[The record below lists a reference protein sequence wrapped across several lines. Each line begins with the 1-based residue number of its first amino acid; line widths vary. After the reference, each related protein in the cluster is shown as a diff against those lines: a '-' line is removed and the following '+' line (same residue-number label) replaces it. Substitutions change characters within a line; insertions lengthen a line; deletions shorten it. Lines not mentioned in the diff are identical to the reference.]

1 MKTLSLLIADD
12 EPSIGEGLIHAIP
25 WNHFGIEIMGVAYDG
40 EQAMEWIRTRHP
52 DIVMTDIRMPK
63 RDGISIIQQTQ
74 AEKFPTHFIILSAYD
89 DFKYTQK
96 AIEYGVNSYLLKP
109 IQTDELI
116 RTIQHIRTLIEKKE
130 QKLTQASEM
139 VHKVAAASEALHDK
153 FFSNLIHGEYGR
165 EADMEQDLRDLG
177 VPIQNGPARVVLFE
191 YESNLPQAG
200 SLRHDSLIRK
210 AAVKNIVDEIFT
222 VPHVSFDQSQ
232 NRIALLF
239 NSEENDDP
247 ALRQMCQCCI
257 DKIEEYLHLPAFAG
271 IGAPVD
277 RLLGV
282 DESFRSAKD
291 AISYRLYELPQ
302 SVFDSGDIFFQTS
315 NMSIQDFKSD
325 GIVNAI
331 LVGNRDELR
340 LQLDNF
346 FQVLFYIQMPPPSFV
361 RGMCGYMLMDVQKKL
376 SMYLNGSFALTDQLP
391 QETVNAFHTLREL
404 KEWVTQTLLSYID
417 YMRLHG
423 NMQDDPV
430 IQQAKSYITEH
441 IGKKIRLED
450 VASFVHLS
458 PNYFATYFKQKTNE
472 NFRNYVLNLKIQYAT
487 ELLTSSQKS
496 VSEISSMLGYDDYR
510 SFLRVFK
517 NATGKRP
524 SEIYDMYHK

>member
-1 MKTLSLLIADD
+1 MKTISLLIADD
-12 EPSIGEGLIHAIP
+12 EPSIGEGLLHAIP
-25 WNHFGIEIMGVAYDG
+25 WEDFGIEILGVAYDG

-63 RDGISIIQQTQ
+63 CDGISMIRQ
-74 AEKFPTHFIILSAYD
+74 ARDEKLSTYFIILSAYD

-96 AIEYGVNSYLLKP
+96 AIEYGVTSYLLKP

-116 RTIQHIRTLIEKKE
+116 RTVRHIRTLIEKNE
-130 QKLTQASEM
+130 QRLTQVSEM
-139 VHKVAAASEALHDK
+139 AHKAAVASEAMHDK
-153 FFSNLIHGEYGR
+153 FFSNLIHGEYGCESDVEQNLR
-165 EADMEQDLRDLG
+165 ELG
-177 VPIQNGPARVVLFE
+177 VPVQNGPARVILFE

-222 VPHVSFDQSQ
+222 VPHVSFNQSQ

-239 NSEENDDP
+239 NSGGDDGP
-247 ALRQMCQCCI
+247 VLRQMCQLCI

-271 IGAPVD
+271 IGARTD

-282 DESFRSAKD
+282 DESFRSARD

-302 SVFDSGDIFFQTS
+302 SVFDSSDIFFQTS
-315 NMSIQDFKSD
+315 NMSLHDFKSD

-331 LVGNRDELR
+331 LVGNQDELR
-340 LQLDNF
+340 VQIEKF

-361 RGMCGYMLMDVQKKL
+361 QGMCGYMLMDVQKKL
-376 SMYLNGSFALTDQLP
+376 SVYLNGTFVLTDQLP
-391 QETVNAFHTLREL
+391 QETVNSFHTLREL
-404 KEWVTQTLLSYID
+404 KEWVAQTLLSYID
-417 YMRLHG
+417 YMRRHG
-423 NMQDDPV
+423 NMRDDPV

-472 NFRNYVLNLKIQYAT
+472 KFRNYVLNLKIQYAT
-487 ELLTSSQKS
+487 KLLTSSQKS
-496 VSEISSMLGYDDYR
+496 ISEISAMLGYDDYR